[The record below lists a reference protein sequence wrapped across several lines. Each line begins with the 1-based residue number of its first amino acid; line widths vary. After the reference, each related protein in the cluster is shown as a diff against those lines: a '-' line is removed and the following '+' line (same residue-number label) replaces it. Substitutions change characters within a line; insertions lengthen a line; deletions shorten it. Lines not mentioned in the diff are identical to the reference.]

1 MPAVTLLRRSVVC
14 VAALAFAAC
23 HGQTAPVAPAPLAPE
38 QTLAQFLA
46 AVNANDLAS
55 MALLFGNERGP
66 STISGHNSPA
76 THRRQL
82 EIMQHVLVTDSFTVQ
97 TDELVPGHTQE
108 RRLQVAMMRGGRRI
122 VVPFT
127 LVVARTGGWLIQD
140 FGLDAALPLA
150 TPH

>member
-23 HGQTAPVAPAPLAPE
+23 HGQTAAVAPAPLAPE
-38 QTLAQFLA
+38 QTLAEFLA
-46 AVNANDLAS
+46 AVNANDLNR
-55 MALLFGNERGP
+55 MALLWGTQRGP
-66 STISGHNSPA
+66 STISNHSKPEVQ
-76 THRRQL
+76 HQRL
-82 EIMQHVLVTDSFTVQ
+82 VIMQHALVTDSFHIEA
-97 TDELVPGHTQE
+97 DDPVPGRAH
-108 RRLQVAMMRGGRRI
+108 ARRI
-122 VVPFT
+122 QVTLMRNNRRVLVPFT